1 MASGLDFHL
10 KLFAAFDGL
19 GEACH
24 DLRNLLEVREADDF
38 DGRVHV
44 AVRQADE
51 AAGNAAACPEDRVGV
66 GAAGGG
72 DGLVLQV
79 DLEPLGPLLDSL
91 DDFRVVAVAVGDGG
105 GFADL
110 DVAVLALVD
119 GGIAVVRW

>member
-1 MASGLDFHL
+1 MKIRGICVSPKDDWDSRPYLRLAKGSDFHL

-24 DLRNLLEVREADDF
+24 DLRNLLEVLEADDF

-66 GAAGGG
+66 G
-72 DGLVLQV
+72 L
-79 DLEPLGPLLDSL
+79 SL
-91 DDFRVVAVAVGDGG
+91 
-105 GFADL
+105 
-110 DVAVLALVD
+110 
-119 GGIAVVRW
+119 IHI